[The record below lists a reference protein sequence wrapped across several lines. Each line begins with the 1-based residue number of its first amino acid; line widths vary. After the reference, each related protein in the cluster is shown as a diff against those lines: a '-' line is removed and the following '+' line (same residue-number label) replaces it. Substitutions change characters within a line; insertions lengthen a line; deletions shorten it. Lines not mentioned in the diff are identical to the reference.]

1 MENIKIIKKV
11 GQNDNL
17 KKESKIQQEIVMWF
31 KNNYCLKESNPKCC
45 IFSVPNEGMNLVEQ
59 MYKKSLGM
67 KAGVSDLI
75 ILMKNRIIFI
85 ECKDE
90 TGKQSEKQKDFEKIV
105 NELGFEYHIVRSVE
119 QLKQIL

>member
-31 KNNYCLKESNPKCC
+31 NNNYCLKESNPKCC